1 MDFDFKL
8 TWALALSL
16 PVLACGTTPASGDD
30 ESSSAADA
38 TAGTPMAETSTPTSP
53 PGTTGSATPPADSG
67 GTTSLPGD
75 SSEGEEDDPTNPPV
89 FDQGVIPDAPPID
102 TECTKVDFL
111 FIIDNS
117 SSMATYQANLVANFP
132 AFINGIQGSLDTADS
147 YHVGVI
153 TTDEYGFNVAGCT
166 DLSSLVVQTGGSNS
180 SSSVCGPFTDG
191 GNFMTHNDDLEA
203 AFSCAAQVGTSGDGN
218 ERPMQALVEAVQGL
232 EAGPGGCNQ
241 GFLREDSLLVVVNI
255 GDESDNSPGT
265 PMDWYDA
272 VVAARSGIPENV
284 VILSIIDG
292 PGNPCGFGQSAA
304 RQAFTALWGD
314 NGFEVPICI
323 ADYEP
328 YFLDAIDVV
337 DVACEN
343 YIPPAG

>member
-1 MDFDFKL
+1 MNFGLKL
-8 TWALALSL
+8 TGLVALGL
-16 PVLACGTTPASGDD
+16 PLLACGPAATDNGAD
-30 ESSSAADA
+30 ESSSSADA
-38 TAGTPMAETSTPTSP
+38 TAATPMAETSTPT
-53 PGTTGSATPPADSG
+53 PGGVTTDATPPPDTG

-147 YHVGVI
+147 YHVGVV

-180 SSSVCGPFTDG
+180 SSSMCGPFTDG
-191 GNFMTHNDDLEA
+191 GNYMTHNDNLED

-255 GDESDNSPGT
+255 GDEFDNSPGT
-265 PMDWYDA
+265 PMEWYDDI
-272 VVAARSGIPENV
+272 VAARSGIPENV
-284 VILSIIDG
+284 VVLSIIDG
-292 PGNPCGFGQSAA
+292 PGNPCGFGQSVD

-328 YFLDAIDVV
+328 YFLDAIDIV